1 MKSVVVRVQDTR
13 AESVDSDVT
22 RRILAYL
29 PQQMIVEVSF
39 EQGACGTVH
48 AHPHTQCTYVLKG
61 EFLFTIQ
68 GQEHL
73 VRAGDTLAF
82 APNEAHGCVC
92 KEQGVLIDVFTPMR
106 DDFIQ

>member
-1 MKSVVVRVQDTR
+1 MESNVVRYQDTK
-13 AESVDSDVT
+13 AESVDVGVT

-29 PQQMIVEVSF
+29 PQQMVVEVCF
-39 EQGACGTVH
+39 EKGARGTVH

-68 GQEHL
+68 GMERL

-82 APNEAHGCVC
+82 APHEAHGCLC
-92 KEQGVLIDVFTPMR
+92 KEQGALIDVFAPMR
-106 DDFIQ
+106 EDFIG